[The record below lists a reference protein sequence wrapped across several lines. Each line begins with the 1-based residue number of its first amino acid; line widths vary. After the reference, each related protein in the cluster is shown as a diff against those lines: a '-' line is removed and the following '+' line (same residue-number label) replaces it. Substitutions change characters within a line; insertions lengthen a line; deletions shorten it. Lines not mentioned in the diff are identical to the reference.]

1 VYLQT
6 ILLVTIAVSLVFVV
20 TPLSDAVLWDLIISA
35 EPSKPIYDKNE
46 GPIIFGKIVN
56 HAYKPTVGAEV
67 KIRFGSESVLTKTDY
82 DGMFHYEFEEKTRTP
97 GRYVVNIIANDPHD
111 GKIGLTSTTLKIR
124 GTAIDILS
132 AEEPKIEFAEDI
144 DFEKDPIAAI
154 LFKHQQEK
162 AAEREANAKKLQEL
176 KQYQELL
183 DENRRLADKSLQ
195 EVLEAQNPEAS
206 NYIDTW
212 HYERFVANLDLSV
225 KDIFL
230 GQFNYTTKIWS
241 EAQLAMNNVLE
252 SGGTWLEA
260 RQVYFEKAAISQQI
274 MERFTLQNNMT
285 EISTIN
291 GTEIKQTNNTKG

>member
-1 VYLQT
+1 MHLQA
-6 ILLVTIAVSLVFVV
+6 ILLLTITVSFVFVV
-20 TPLSDAVLWDLIISA
+20 TPPSDAVLWDLVISA

-82 DGMFHYEFEEKTRTP
+82 KGIFHYEFEEKTRTP

-132 AEEPKIEFAEDI
+132 AEEPKIEFSKDI

-252 SGGTWLEA
+252 SGGTWQEA

-274 MERFTLQNNMT
+274 MERLTLQNNMT

>member
-1 VYLQT
+1 VHLQT
-6 ILLVTIAVSLVFVV
+6 VLLVTIAVSLVFVV
-20 TPLSDAVLWDLIISA
+20 TPLSDAVLWDLVILA

-46 GPIIFGKIVN
+46 RPVIFGKIVN

-82 DGMFHYEFEEKTRTP
+82 DGLFYYEFEKKTRTP
-97 GRYVVNIIANDPHD
+97 GHYVVNIIANDPHD

-132 AEEPKIEFAEDI
+132 AEEPKIEFTEDI

-162 AAEREANAKKLQEL
+162 AAEREANARKLQEL
-176 KQYQELL
+176 KQYQEFL
-183 DENRRLADKSLQ
+183 DENRILADKSLQ
-195 EVLEAQNPEAS
+195 KVLEAQNPEAS
-206 NYIDTW
+206 DYIDTW

-230 GQFNYTTKIWS
+230 GQFNYTTNFEDYPI
-241 EAQLAMNNVLE
+241 LLE
-252 SGGTWLEA
+252 FLWE
-260 RQVYFEKAAISQQI
+260 
-274 MERFTLQNNMT
+274 
-285 EISTIN
+285 
-291 GTEIKQTNNTKG
+291 

>member
-1 VYLQT
+1 MHLQI
-6 ILLVTIAVSLVFVV
+6 ILFVTIVVSLVFGI
-20 TPLSDAVLWDLIISA
+20 TPLSDAVLWDLVISA

-67 KIRFGSESVLTKTDY
+67 KIRFGSESVFTKTDY
-82 DGMFHYEFEEKTRTP
+82 DGLFYYEFEEKTRTP
-97 GRYVVNIIANDPHD
+97 GNYVVNIIANDPHD

-124 GTAIDILS
+124 GTMIDILS
-132 AEEPKIEFAEDI
+132 AEEPKIEFTEDI

-162 AAEREANAKKLQEL
+162 AAETEAKARKLQEL
-176 KQYQELL
+176 KQYQKLL

-195 EVLEAQNPEAS
+195 ETLELQNPVAS
-206 NYIDTW
+206 DYTDTW
-212 HYERFVANLDLSV
+212 HYERFIANLDLSV

-230 GQFNYTTKIWS
+230 AQLNYTTKIWS
-241 EAQLAMNNVLE
+241 EAQFAMNKVLE
-252 SGGTWLEA
+252 DGGTWQEA

-274 MERFTLQNNMT
+274 MEHLTLQNNMT
-285 EISTIN
+285 EISITN
-291 GTEIKQTNNTKG
+291 GTEVKQTNNTKS